1 MADTRQLDLFED
13 SRDVMLNNAVL
24 KTMASYDTDAATL
37 AVAALHKEFPQHHD
51 LPAHRQM
58 LEQLSDFRRALQPN
72 SLPTRHQQL
81 TQTLLPLARQLFGSA
96 QAIVWARPLWAA
108 LAQTAAALDYD
119 NAHPELHAAALWL
132 AADAPDKA
140 RSAIE
145 KIPSWR
151 RIPAPLAWMSEI
163 EIKQGTPVTW
173 WPLLAELAW
182 LAPERLESLLLSAPV
197 AVNHQ
202 KKRFLA
208 KFENNGEHHDLVWFP
223 AWLLIHH
230 SELRDLLRPAQ
241 PAQNEPAQAFHLLLD
256 LLHLEKTGQQA
267 AQISQRAKLRALAPD
282 LFADFMRSR

>member
-1 MADTRQLDLFED
+1 MADTMQLDLFEN
-13 SRDVMLNNAVL
+13 SRDVILNNAVFKAL
-24 KTMASYDTDAATL
+24 AAYDTDVATL
-37 AVAALHKEFPQHHD
+37 AVAALQSEFPQHHD
-51 LPAHRQM
+51 LPAHRHL
-58 LEQLSDFRRALQPN
+58 LEQLSDFRRELQPN
-72 SLPTRHQQL
+72 SLSPRHRQL

-96 QAIVWARPLWAA
+96 QAIVCARPLWAA

-119 NAHPELHAAALWL
+119 NEHPEFHAAALWL

-151 RIPAPLAWMSEI
+151 RIPVPLAWMGEI
-163 EIKQGTPVTW
+163 EIKHGRQETW

-182 LAPERLESLLLSAPV
+182 LAPERLESLLVAAPV
-197 AVNHQ
+197 AVNRL
-202 KKRFLA
+202 KTRFLA
-208 KFENNGEHHDLVWFP
+208 DFENNGEHHDLAWFP

-241 PAQNEPAQAFHLLLD
+241 PAHSEPAQAFHLLFD
-256 LLHLEKTGQQA
+256 LLHLEKSGQHA
-267 AQISQRAKLRALAPD
+267 ALMPQRAKLRALAPD

>member
-1 MADTRQLDLFED
+1 MADTKQLDLFED
-13 SRDVMLNNAVL
+13 SRNVLLNNAVL
-24 KTMASYDTDAATL
+24 KAFAAYDTDAATL

-51 LPAHRQM
+51 LPSHHQ
-58 LEQLSDFRRALQPN
+58 LIEQLSNFRRELQPN
-72 SLPTRHQQL
+72 GLATRHQQL

-96 QAIVWARPLWAA
+96 QAKVWARPLWAG

-119 NAHPELHAAALWL
+119 NAHPEIHAAALWL
-132 AADAPDKA
+132 AADAPGNA

-163 EIKQGTPVTW
+163 EIRHGAPETW

-182 LAPERLESLLLSAPV
+182 LEPERLESLLVTTPV
-197 AVNHQ
+197 AVNRQ
-202 KKRFLA
+202 KARFLA
-208 KFENNGEHHDLVWFP
+208 EFENNGEHHDLAWFP

-241 PAQNEPAQAFHLLLD
+241 SAQSEPAQAFHLLLD

-267 AQISQRAKLRALAPD
+267 TQISQRAKLRALAPD

>member
-13 SRDVMLNNAVL
+13 SRNVMLNNAVL
-24 KTMASYDTDAATL
+24 KSLAAYDTDAATR
-37 AVAALHKEFPQHHD
+37 AVTALHKESPQHHD
-51 LPAHRQM
+51 LPDHRQ
-58 LEQLSDFRRALQPN
+58 LIEQLSDFRRELQPN

-81 TQTLLPLARQLFGSA
+81 TEALLPLAKKLFGGA
-96 QAIVWARPLWAA
+96 QATAWARPLWAI

-119 NAHPELHAAALWL
+119 NAHPETHAAALWL

-151 RIPAPLAWMSEI
+151 RIPVPLAWMSEI
-163 EIKQGTPVTW
+163 EIKQGAPETW

-182 LAPERLESLLLSAPV
+182 LAPERLESLLVTSPV
-197 AVNHQ
+197 AVNRLKMH
-202 KKRFLA
+202 FLA
-208 KFENNGEHHDLVWFP
+208 EFENNGEHHDLAWFP

-241 PAQNEPAQAFHLLLD
+241 PAQSEPAHAFHILLD
-256 LLHLEKTGQQA
+256 LLHLEKSGQQA
-267 AQISQRAKLRALAPD
+267 AQIPQRAKLRTLAPD

>member
-1 MADTRQLDLFED
+1 MQLDLFED
-13 SRDVMLNNAVL
+13 SRNVLLSNTVL
-24 KTMASYDTDAATL
+24 KSLATYDTDAAKL
-37 AVAALHKEFPQHHD
+37 ALAALHNEFPQHHA
-51 LPAHRQM
+51 LSTYHQ
-58 LEQLSDFRRALQPN
+58 LIEQLIDFRHTLQPN
-72 SLPTRHQQL
+72 SLPSRHRQL

-119 NAHPELHAAALWL
+119 NAHPETHAAALWL
-132 AADAPDKA
+132 EADALDKA

-151 RIPAPLAWMSEI
+151 RIPTSLAWMTEI
-163 EIKQGTPVTW
+163 EIKQGTPASW

-182 LAPERLESLLLSAPV
+182 LAPERLESLLPNAPV
-197 AVNHQ
+197 AVNRPKTQ
-202 KKRFLA
+202 FLA
-208 KFENNGEHHDLVWFP
+208 NFENNGEHHDLTWFP

-267 AQISQRAKLRALAPD
+267 AQIPQRAKLRALAPD